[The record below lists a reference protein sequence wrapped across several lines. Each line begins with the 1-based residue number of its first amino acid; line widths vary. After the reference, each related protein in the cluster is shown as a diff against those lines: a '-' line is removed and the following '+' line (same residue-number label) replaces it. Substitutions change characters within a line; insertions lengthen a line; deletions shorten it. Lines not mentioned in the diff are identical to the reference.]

1 VNKMG
6 FSHLDEQGQI
16 KMVNVGEKQDSRR
29 IAIAEGFIR
38 LNAKTLRL
46 LKEKALPKGDVLTTA
61 KIAGIMAAKK
71 TAELIPL
78 CHPLKLTF
86 VDVSF
91 EVLEEE
97 QRIRVESKVET
108 TDKTGVEMEAL
119 VAVNVAM
126 LTIYDMCKAVQKDI
140 ILEKSRLLYKEG
152 GKSGIFKAD

>member
-1 VNKMG
+1 MNKMG

-97 QRIRVESKVET
+97 QRIRIESKVET

>member
-1 VNKMG
+1 MNKMG

-91 EVLEEE
+91 EILEEE
-97 QRIRVESKVET
+97 QRVRIESKVET

>member
-1 VNKMG
+1 MG

-91 EVLEEE
+91 EILEEE
-97 QRIRVESKVET
+97 QRVRIESKVET

>member
-1 VNKMG
+1 MG

-97 QRIRVESKVET
+97 QRIRIESKVET

>member
-1 VNKMG
+1 MG

>member
-97 QRIRVESKVET
+97 QRIRIESKVET